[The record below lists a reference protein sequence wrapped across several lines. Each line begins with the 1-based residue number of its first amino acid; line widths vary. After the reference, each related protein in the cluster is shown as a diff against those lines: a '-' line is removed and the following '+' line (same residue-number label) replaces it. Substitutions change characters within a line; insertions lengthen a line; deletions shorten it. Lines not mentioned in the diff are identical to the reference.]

1 MDQKKIMETARAF
14 VVPASSSRFR
24 GLVLRR
30 GGDVDSFLLT
40 IEAQERV
47 MAREPVKGEARE
59 KGSCCDPRRASQH
72 AGDPRTASLIF
83 AHVVAGKAVVIVA
96 RPATKYMYM

>member
-1 MDQKKIMETARAF
+1 
-14 VVPASSSRFR
+14 
-24 GLVLRR
+24 
-30 GGDVDSFLLT
+30 VDSFLLT

-47 MAREPVKGEARE
+47 MARELVKGEARE

-83 AHVVAGKAVVIVA
+83 AHVVAGEAVVIVA
-96 RPATKYMYM
+96 RPTTKYMYM